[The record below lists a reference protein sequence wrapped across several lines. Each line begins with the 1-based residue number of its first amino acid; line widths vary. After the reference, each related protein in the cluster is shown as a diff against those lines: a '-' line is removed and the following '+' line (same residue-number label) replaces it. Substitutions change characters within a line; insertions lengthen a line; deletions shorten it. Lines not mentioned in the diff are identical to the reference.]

1 MGWALRRAVAA
12 QKVGMAEES
21 TQFEDVLLDAY
32 SQAVVGAVDKVGP
45 SVVNIEVRQKLRSGD
60 RAPAH
65 RGATQA
71 NPTATGS
78 GFLFTPDGFL
88 LTNSHVAQRAVA
100 IEVTHPD
107 GRQFAAVLVGDDP
120 DSDLAVLRVAATDLP
135 YATLGDSQAMK
146 VGQLVIAMGNPHGF
160 QFTVTTG
167 VISALGRS
175 LRSRTGRLI
184 DNVIQTDAA
193 INPGSSGGPLAN
205 ARGEVVGVNTA
216 IIAGAQGI
224 CFAIAGNTA
233 KLVAGRLMSFGRVQR
248 GRLGIA
254 GQTTV
259 LPRSLARYYRLPA
272 ESGVRVLAVEPG
284 GPALQS
290 DLLTGDVIVA
300 FNDRPVTSID
310 DLQRLVTF
318 EKVGVPTSLTII
330 RGNRRLDVQI
340 VAEEAGRARRVRS
353 GSSLASG
360 VSGRGRRGP
369 AR

>member
-1 MGWALRRAVAA
+1 MADERAQV
-12 QKVGMAEES
+12 
-21 TQFEDVLLDAY
+21 EDVLLDAY

-45 SVVNIEVRQKLRSGD
+45 SVVNIEVRQKPRSGD
-60 RAPAH
+60 GGPAR

-88 LTNSHVAQRAVA
+88 LTNSHVVQRAAA

-120 DSDLAVLRVAATDLP
+120 DSDLAVLRVTASDLP

-160 QFTVTTG
+160 QFTVTAG
-167 VISALGRS
+167 VVSALGRS

-193 INPGSSGGPLAN
+193 LNPGSSGGPLAS
-205 ARGEVVGVNTA
+205 ARAEVVGVNTA
-216 IIAGAQGI
+216 MIAGAQGI

-233 KLVAGRLMSFGRVQR
+233 KLVAGQLMRFGRVRR
-248 GRLGIA
+248 GRLGIE
-254 GQTTV
+254 GQTAT
-259 LPRSLARYYRLPA
+259 LPRSLARYYRLSA

-290 DLLTGDVIVA
+290 DLLTGDIIVA
-300 FNDRPVTSID
+300 VDDEPVTSID
-310 DLQRLVTF
+310 DLQRLITF
-318 EKVGVPTSLTII
+318 EKVGVPISLTVI
-330 RGNRRLDVQI
+330 RGNRKLDLEI
-340 VAEEAGRARRVRS
+340 VAAEAGRPRRVRS
-353 GSSLASG
+353 GSSPVSG
-360 VSGRGRRGP
+360 VSGP
-369 AR
+369 AKRSRAE

>member
-1 MGWALRRAVAA
+1 MGLVS
-12 QKVGMAEES
+12 MAEES
-21 TQFEDVLLDAY
+21 AQFKDVLLDAY
-32 SQAVVGAVDKVGP
+32 SQAVVAAVEKVGP
-45 SVVNIEVRQKLRSGD
+45 SVVNIEVRQTSRSADDGPT
-60 RAPAH
+60 R
-65 RGATQA
+65 RGPTQG

-88 LTNSHVAQRAVA
+88 LTNSHVAHGASA

-120 DSDLAVLRVAATDLP
+120 DSDLAVLRVTGTDLA

-160 QFTVTTG
+160 QFTVTAG

-193 INPGSSGGPLAN
+193 LNPGSSGGPLAN

-216 IIAGAQGI
+216 MIAGAQGI

-233 KLVAGRLMSFGRVQR
+233 KLVAGQLMSYGRVRR
-248 GRLGIA
+248 GRLGIG
-254 GQTTV
+254 GQTAS
-259 LPRSLARYYRLPA
+259 LSRSLARYYRLPA
-272 ESGVRVLAVEPG
+272 DSGVRVLSVEPG
-284 GPALQS
+284 GPARKA

-300 FNDRPVTSID
+300 YDDRPVTSID
-310 DLQRLVTF
+310 DLQRLLTSD
-318 EKVGVPTSLTII
+318 KVGVPTPLTVL
-330 RGNRRLDVQI
+330 RGNRKLDLEI
-340 VAEEAGRARRVRS
+340 EAEEAGGARRVRS
-353 GSSLASG
+353 TTSAASG
-360 VSGRGRRGP
+360 VGGPGRRRR
-369 AR
+369 AH